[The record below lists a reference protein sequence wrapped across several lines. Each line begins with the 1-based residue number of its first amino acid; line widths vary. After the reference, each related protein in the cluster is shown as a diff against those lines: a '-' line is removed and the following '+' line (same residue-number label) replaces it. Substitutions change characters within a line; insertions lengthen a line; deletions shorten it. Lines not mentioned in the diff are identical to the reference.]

1 MVSLPRRRD
10 DALDDLRKD
19 DVPHRLL
26 IRKAKNLGAFI
37 LALADRLDAASEYF
51 SEVCSIVRYES
62 QDGRREIIDLDIQH
76 QRKAIVN
83 EHDLQ
88 HQRRASHDVDVH
100 GGQTA
105 EKPHLRDADHGEKYT
120 DWQ

>member
-1 MVSLPRRRD
+1 MVIL
-10 DALDDLRKD
+10 
-19 DVPHRLL
+19 
-26 IRKAKNLGAFI
+26 LGALTAAKSFAS
-37 LALADRLDAASEYF
+37 ALQQAGIPYT
-51 SEVCSIVRYES
+51 IVDGKGFYE
-62 QDGRREIIDLDIQH
+62 RREIIDLDIQH

-100 GGQTA
+100 SGQTA
-105 EKPHLRDADHGEKYT
+105 EKPHLRNADHGEKYT